1 MYSIEEVNFKDSV
14 EIKKLLMNSKSIAI
28 SKGKLLQE
36 ILMHI
41 ENKDSVAMKI
51 TRDGKILG
59 IWLSKEYE
67 THTSLSYFYVA
78 DEIRRKSI
86 VIEFFMSC
94 IVLISKDKQLVICA
108 KDITGFSR
116 YVEPIEGQKDTYVFK
131 GFR

>member
-1 MYSIEEVNFKDSV
+1 MDIKKVEYKDAI
-14 EIKKLLMNSKSIAI
+14 EIKKLLANSPSIVNT
-28 SKGKLLQE
+28 GRLLPE
-36 ILMHI
+36 ILEHI
-41 ENKDSVAMKI
+41 DKEGCVAKKI
-51 TRDGKILG
+51 VDGDRLLG
-59 IWLSKEYE
+59 VWLSKEYE

-94 IVLISKDKQLVICA
+94 MVLISKDKSLVICA
-108 KDITGFSR
+108 KDTTGFSR

>member
-1 MYSIEEVNFKDSV
+1 M
-14 EIKKLLMNSKSIAI
+14 EIKKVEYKDAINIKKMLVSSPSIVNT
-28 SKGKLLQE
+28 GKLLPE
-36 ILMHI
+36 ILEHI
-41 ENKDSVAMKI
+41 DKEGCVAKKI
-51 TRDGKILG
+51 VDGDRLLG
-59 IWLSKEYE
+59 IWLSKEFE

-94 IVLISKDKQLVICA
+94 MVLISKDKSLVICA
-108 KDITGFSR
+108 KDTAGFGK

>member
-1 MYSIEEVNFKDSV
+1 MNIEKVEYKDAIS
-14 EIKKLLMNSKSIAI
+14 IKKMLVNSPSIVNT
-28 SKGKLLQE
+28 GKLLPE
-36 ILMHI
+36 ILEHI
-41 ENKDSVAMKI
+41 DKEGCVAKKI
-51 TRDGKILG
+51 VDGDRLLG

-94 IVLISKDKQLVICA
+94 MVLISKDKQLVICA
-108 KDITGFSR
+108 KDTTGFGK

>member
-1 MYSIEEVNFKDSV
+1 MNIEKVEYKDAIS
-14 EIKKLLMNSKSIAI
+14 IKKMLVNSPSIVNT
-28 SKGKLLQE
+28 GKLLPE
-36 ILMHI
+36 ILEHI
-41 ENKDSVAMKI
+41 DKEGCVAKKI
-51 TRDGKILG
+51 VDGDRLLG

-78 DEIRRKSI
+78 NEIRRKSI

-94 IVLISKDKQLVICA
+94 IVLISKDKQLIICA
-108 KDITGFSR
+108 KDTTGFGK

>member
-1 MYSIEEVNFKDSV
+1 M
-14 EIKKLLMNSKSIAI
+14 EIKKVEYKDAINIKKMLVNSPSIV
-28 SKGKLLQE
+28 SSSKLLPE
-36 ILMHI
+36 ILEHI
-41 ENKDSVAMKI
+41 DKEGCVAKKI
-51 TRDGKILG
+51 VYGDRLLG
-59 IWLSKEYE
+59 VWLSKEYE

-94 IVLISKDKQLVICA
+94 MVLINKYKQLVICA
-108 KDITGFSR
+108 KDTTGFSR

>member
-1 MYSIEEVNFKDSV
+1 M
-14 EIKKLLMNSKSIAI
+14 EIKKVEYKDAINIKKMLVNSPSIV
-28 SKGKLLQE
+28 STSKLLPE
-36 ILMHI
+36 ILEHI
-41 ENKDSVAMKI
+41 DKEGCVAKKI
-51 TRDGKILG
+51 VDGDMLLG

-86 VIEFFMSC
+86 VMEFFMSC
-94 IVLISKDKQLVICA
+94 MVLISKDKSLVICA
-108 KDITGFSR
+108 KDTTGFSR

>member
-1 MYSIEEVNFKDSV
+1 MEIKKVEYKDAI
-14 EIKKLLMNSKSIAI
+14 EIKKLLVNSPSIV
-28 SKGKLLQE
+28 STSRLLPE
-36 ILMHI
+36 ILEHI
-41 ENKDSVAMKI
+41 DKEGCIAKKI
-51 TRDGKILG
+51 VDGDRLLG
-59 IWLSKEYE
+59 VWLSKEYE

-94 IVLISKDKQLVICA
+94 MVLISKDKSLVICA
-108 KDITGFSR
+108 KDTTGFSR

>member
-1 MYSIEEVNFKDSV
+1 MNIEKVEYKDAIN
-14 EIKKLLMNSKSIAI
+14 IKKMLVNSPSIV
-28 SKGKLLQE
+28 SSGKLLPE
-36 ILMHI
+36 ILEHI
-41 ENKDSVAMKI
+41 DKEGCVAKKI
-51 TRDGKILG
+51 VDGDMLLG

-94 IVLISKDKQLVICA
+94 MVLISKDKSLVICA
-108 KDITGFSR
+108 KDTTGFSR

>member
-1 MYSIEEVNFKDSV
+1 MNIEKVEYKDAIN
-14 EIKKLLMNSKSIAI
+14 IKKMLVNSPSIV
-28 SKGKLLQE
+28 STGKLLPE
-36 ILMHI
+36 ILEHI
-41 ENKDSVAMKI
+41 DKEGCVAKKI
-51 TRDGKILG
+51 VDGDRLLG
-59 IWLSKEYE
+59 VWLSKEYE

-94 IVLISKDKQLVICA
+94 MVLISKDKSLVICA
-108 KDITGFSR
+108 KDTTGFSR

>member
-1 MYSIEEVNFKDSV
+1 MNIEKVEYKDAIS
-14 EIKKLLMNSKSIAI
+14 IKKMLVNSPSIV
-28 SKGKLLQE
+28 STGKLLPE
-36 ILMHI
+36 ILEHI
-41 ENKDSVAMKI
+41 DKEGCVAKKI
-51 TRDGKILG
+51 VDGDRLLG

-78 DEIRRKSI
+78 NEIRRKSI

-94 IVLISKDKQLVICA
+94 MVLISKDKQLVICA
-108 KDITGFSR
+108 KDTTGFGK